1 MKLLILA
8 AALLAAAVSVP
19 APSGYER
26 GDDWNVGEG
35 CTPGEMDY
43 KRDPRDCG
51 KYLQ

>member
-26 GDDWNVGEG
+26 GDG

-43 KRDPRDCG
+43 KRDPSDCG